1 MLILKKLENI
11 FPKFILMKIIP
22 LYFFLL
28 LFTSNL
34 ISQSHD
40 NLRLCLTKCNA
51 VDDEKKNLEIVRSYF
66 LEATKNKAVLF
77 KDKLRFP
84 IRVGIIQEDS
94 LMSDIPQY
102 RIQRTI
108 DFLNRG
114 FREANIEF
122 YITRTEVI
130 DSPLKLEDLTGEYY
144 KAYNDF
150 SEIHDLQDTISLF
163 IFNYR
168 DEFCTI
174 NENSIS
180 CGRTGGFSYILSER
194 TNNIVL
200 SRFDLEDYKILA
212 HEFGHF
218 FGLYHTFEEN
228 QFGKDNFLLDNCEL
242 VGDGICDT
250 PPDPGT
256 LFEVYVN
263 YSTCEM
269 MGLYDENGK
278 EYKPLIDNFMSY
290 YKPCYL
296 REYSFSQQQLE
307 LMRAAALS
315 SIRSNFIH

>member
-1 MLILKKLENI
+1 
-11 FPKFILMKIIP
+11 
-22 LYFFLL
+22 
-28 LFTSNL
+28 
-34 ISQSHD
+34 
-40 NLRLCLTKCNA
+40 LTKCNST
-51 VDDEKKNLEIVRSYF
+51 DDEKKNLEIVRAYF
-66 LEATKNKAVLF
+66 LEATKNETVLF
-77 KDKLRFP
+77 EDKLRFP
-84 IRVGIIQEDS
+84 VRIGIIQEDT
-94 LMSDIPQY
+94 LAENIPQY

-114 FREANIEF
+114 FRKANIEF

-130 DSPLKLEDLTGEYY
+130 NSSLKLEDLTGEYY
-144 KAYNDF
+144 KSYNDF
-150 SEIHDLQDTISLF
+150 SEIHDLKDTISLF

-168 DEFCTI
+168 DEFCTVE
-174 NENSIS
+174 ENSIS

-228 QFGKDNFLLDNCEL
+228 QFGKDNFSLDDCAMI
-242 VGDGICDT
+242 GDGICDT

-269 MGLYDENGK
+269 TGLYDENGQ

-296 REYSFSQQQLE
+296 REYSFSKQQLQ
-307 LMRAAALS
+307 LIRAAALS